1 MKKFSELLKECQT
14 TVQELMPWDLIELLA
29 SDNKPLIIDVR
40 EPSEFVAMHIKDSLH
55 VPRGLLETSCE
66 YGFEET
72 LPILVEAREK
82 PIIVVCRS
90 GNRSLLAA
98 RTMQELGY
106 QKVQSLMTGLRGWND
121 YDQEL
126 VDEKNE
132 LVDNDFADEFLTSIV
147 SKEQMPPDVS

>member
-1 MKKFSELLKECQT
+1 MKTFSQLLKNCQKS
-14 TVQELMPWDLIELLA
+14 VKEIMPWDLMELIE
-29 SDNKPLIIDVR
+29 SDNPPLILDVR
-40 EPSEFVAMHIKDSLH
+40 EPGEYTEAHMKNSYH
-55 VPRGLLETSCE
+55 VPRGILETACE

-72 LPILVEAREK
+72 LPLLVEARDK

-106 QKVQSLMTGLRGWND
+106 KNVQSLMTGLRGWND

-126 VDEKNE
+126 INKQNQ
-132 LVDNDFADEFLTSIV
+132 LVDNDYADEFLTSRV
-147 SKEQMPPDVS
+147 SEEQMPPKS

>member
-14 TVQELMPWDLIELLA
+14 TVEEVMPWDLIELLT
-29 SDNKPLIIDVR
+29 SDNKPLVIDVR
-40 EPSEFVAMHIKDSLH
+40 EPSEYSAMHIKDSYQ

-72 LPILVEAREK
+72 LPILVEAREN

-98 RTMQELGY
+98 KTMQELGY
-106 QKVQSLMTGLRGWND
+106 NQVKSLMTGLRGWND

-126 VDEKNE
+126 IDEKNA
-132 LVDNDFADEFLTSIV
+132 LVDNDFADEFFTSVIN
-147 SKEQMPPDVS
+147 EDQMPPK

>member
-1 MKKFSELLKECQT
+1 MKRFSELLKECQT
-14 TVQELMPWDLIELLA
+14 TVEEVMPWDLIELLI
-29 SDNKPLIIDVR
+29 SDNKPLVIDVR
-40 EPSEFVAMHIKDSLH
+40 EPSEYAAMHIKDSYH

-72 LPILVEAREK
+72 LPILVEAREN

-98 RTMQELGY
+98 KTMQELGY
-106 QKVQSLMTGLRGWND
+106 NQVKSLMTGLRGWND

-126 VDEKNE
+126 IDEKNT
-132 LVDNDFADEFLTSIV
+132 LVDNDFADEFFTSVV
-147 SKEQMPPDVS
+147 SEAQMPPK